1 MKSKKK
7 KVIVIGVVVILVA
20 VSTILIFGRG
30 KKQPKVALQQV
41 AVGIAD
47 ISSYISATGTIEPTN
62 KVEVGTQVS
71 GKIET
76 LYVDYNSVVKKGQV
90 LAELDRENLQ
100 NELTAKQNNLESA
113 KTEYE
118 YKKKNHERN
127 KALHEQKLISD
138 SEYET
143 SLYEYSKA
151 LTNYKTAQTEL
162 AKSKTNLAYATIYSP
177 IDGVVISRAVEQGQT
192 VAASFSTPTLFTIAQ
207 DLTQMQVVADV
218 DEADIGQVKEGQR
231 VTFTVDAYPD
241 EVFEGK
247 VKQVRLEA
255 TTTSN
260 VVTYACVI
268 DAPNAEGKL
277 MPGLTANVN
286 IYTNESKG
294 VLSIPTKALS
304 FTPPADLLGKDYTIE
319 AVMDDKIGKHV
330 WVLQGKRLYAK
341 QVKVGMSGGGLTE
354 VVSGLKQ
361 GEKVVGGL
369 ETSLSTMPKADEQGA
384 KGAFSMPRP
393 GDKKKKQR

>member
-7 KVIVIGVVVILVA
+7 KLIVAGIFVLLAA
-20 VSTILIFGRG
+20 VLSVLIFGRG
-30 KKQPKVALQQV
+30 KQQPKVALQQV
-41 AVGIAD
+41 AVEVSD

-90 LAELDRENLQ
+90 LAELDKENLQ
-100 NELTAKQNNLESA
+100 NELVAKQNSLESA

-127 KALHEQKLISD
+127 KVLHEQKLISD
-138 SEYET
+138 SDYET

-151 LTNYKTAQTEL
+151 FTGYKTAQTEL
-162 AKSKTNLAYATIYSP
+162 AKSRTNLAYATIYSP

-231 VTFTVDAYPD
+231 VSFTVDAYPE

-247 VKQVRLEA
+247 VRQVRLEA

-286 IYTNESKG
+286 IYTDERKG
-294 VLSIPTKALS
+294 VLCVPTKALS
-304 FTPPADLLGKDYTIE
+304 FTPPADLLGKDYAIE
-319 AVMDDKIGKHV
+319 SVKGDAVGKQV
-330 WVLQGKRLYAK
+330 WVLQGKRLSAK
-341 QVKVGMSGGGLTE
+341 RVKVGMSGGGFTE
-354 VVSGLKQ
+354 IISGLKQ

-369 ETSLSTMPKADEQGA
+369 ESSLNPKPNDAEQGA
-384 KGAFSMPRP
+384 KGAFAMPQP
-393 GDKKKKQR
+393 KGKKKK

>member
-1 MKSKKK
+1 M
-7 KVIVIGVVVILVA
+7 
-20 VSTILIFGRG
+20 
-30 KKQPKVALQQV
+30 
-41 AVGIAD
+41 
-47 ISSYISATGTIEPTN
+47 
-62 KVEVGTQVS
+62 
-71 GKIET
+71 
-76 LYVDYNSVVKKGQV
+76 
-90 LAELDRENLQ
+90 
-100 NELTAKQNNLESA
+100 
-113 KTEYE
+113 
-118 YKKKNHERN
+118 
-127 KALHEQKLISD
+127 QKLISD

-304 FTPPADLLGKDYTIE
+304 FTPPADLLGRD
-319 AVMDDKIGKHV
+319 
-330 WVLQGKRLYAK
+330 
-341 QVKVGMSGGGLTE
+341 
-354 VVSGLKQ
+354 
-361 GEKVVGGL
+361 
-369 ETSLSTMPKADEQGA
+369 
-384 KGAFSMPRP
+384 
-393 GDKKKKQR
+393 